1 MSFNLHDSQ
10 AAYKQSIT
18 EQNMSTTIEPCKT
31 AEEPA
36 TSKAANNGAVSANV
50 NS

>member
-1 MSFNLHDSQ
+1 MSVNLHDSK
-10 AAYKQSIT
+10 AEYKQSIT
-18 EQNMSTTIEPCKT
+18 EQNMSITIEVSKI
-31 AEEPA
+31 AEEPV